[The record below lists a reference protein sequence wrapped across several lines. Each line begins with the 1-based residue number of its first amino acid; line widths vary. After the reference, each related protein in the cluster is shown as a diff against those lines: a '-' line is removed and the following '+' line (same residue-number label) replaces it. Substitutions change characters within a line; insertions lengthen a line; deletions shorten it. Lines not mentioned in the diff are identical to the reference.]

1 MNDSIL
7 TSVKKLLGIDE
18 AYTHFDHDLIIH
30 INSAFMIL
38 AQLGVGPAIG
48 FVITDNVDTWDDFMA
63 EGATLNAVKS
73 YIPLKVRLLFDPP
86 TSSAVKESIQNMI
99 NELEWRL
106 NVAVDPGEEENS
118 K

>member
-1 MNDSIL
+1 MDDSIL
-7 TSVKKLLGIDE
+7 TSVKKLLGIDKE
-18 AYTHFDHDLIIH
+18 YTHFDHDIIIH
-30 INSAFMIL
+30 INSTFMIL
-38 AQLGVGPAIG
+38 GQLGIKQAIG
-48 FVITDNVDTWDDFMA
+48 FVITGKEETWDELMPD
-63 EGATLNAVKS
+63 GSTLSAVKS

-86 TSSAVKESIQNMI
+86 TSSAVKEAIQNMI